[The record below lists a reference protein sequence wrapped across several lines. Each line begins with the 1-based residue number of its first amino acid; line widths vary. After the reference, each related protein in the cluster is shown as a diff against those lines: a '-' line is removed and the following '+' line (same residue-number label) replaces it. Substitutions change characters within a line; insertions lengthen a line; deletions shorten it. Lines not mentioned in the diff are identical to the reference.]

1 MSLTLTKLSE
11 TTATLTLGWPP
22 PVGIGGYV
30 FYANGVAVSTGS
42 PNLKNGTPRDSVKFS
57 KTTPGPPFQVAAV
70 CRQSGILLL
79 DVGTYAEASPPPPP
93 APTFQT
99 NIADGQTLA
108 MPFTWTADVTPT
120 PERVEFWAEGVKVE
134 DSVVPFSTIL
144 DLQPGEYDL
153 DICAWIGGVRTCYGQ
168 GRLATITVAGTP
180 PPPPPPPP
188 PPSGSI
194 LWRGDFE
201 TGDFSQWGSPQQK
214 VVGRASIVQSP
225 VRQGRYAARCEVRS
239 GDNNVAGSG
248 SGERCEWMSGQATQA
263 DEGVEEWW
271 AWSTY
276 FDPSFSPSSSG
287 WNYWT
292 QFHNSGASGQANIG
306 FFTQQAGNLGLRVC
320 SGADPANPTMRYHSL
335 GTRQNGRWYDI
346 VFHIKWSRSDSVGY
360 VEVWVNGQ
368 QLVPRSMGANL
379 YPNQRAYL
387 KQGYYRAAT
396 NNTAIIYHDGMRR
409 GTSYEAVA
417 AEFA

>member
-1 MSLTLTKLSE
+1 M
-11 TTATLTLGWPP
+11 
-22 PVGIGGYV
+22 Y
-30 FYANGVAVSTGS
+30 
-42 PNLKNGTPRDSVKFS
+42 
-57 KTTPGPPFQVAAV
+57 
-70 CRQSGILLL
+70 L
-79 DVGTYAEASPPPPP
+79 D
-93 APTFQT
+93 
-99 NIADGQTLA
+99 
-108 MPFTWTADVTPT
+108 
-120 PERVEFWAEGVKVE
+120 
-134 DSVVPFSTIL
+134 
-144 DLQPGEYDL
+144 
-153 DICAWIGGVRTCYGQ
+153 
-168 GRLATITVAGTP
+168 GRL
-180 PPPPPPPP
+180 
-188 PPSGSI
+188 
-194 LWRGDFE
+194 
-201 TGDFSQWGSPQQK
+201 SP
-214 VVGRASIVQSP
+214 
-225 VRQGRYAARCEVRS
+225 
-239 GDNNVAGSG
+239 
-248 SGERCEWMSGQATQA
+248 
-263 DEGVEEWW
+263 
-271 AWSTY
+271 WSW
-276 FDPSFSPSSSG
+276 G

-368 QLVPRSMGANL
+368 QIVPRIMGANL